1 MSLYDEDTFVVLE
14 TNQPEQF
21 LTVAEL
27 LEKLRGILASPQ
39 EELPPDV
46 QKISS
51 VEQQAKYLINTYCE
65 LDVGPGKFLQWY
77 AVRLENWH
85 SSAWKHEDSW
95 INQSICSL
103 MLPPLSRDCSVPKRL
118 FRRAP
123 PYLNWFLIASN
134 L

>member
-77 AVRLENWH
+77 AVRLEN
-85 SSAWKHEDSW
+85 
-95 INQSICSL
+95 
-103 MLPPLSRDCSVPKRL
+103 
-118 FRRAP
+118 
-123 PYLNWFLIASN
+123 
-134 L
+134 